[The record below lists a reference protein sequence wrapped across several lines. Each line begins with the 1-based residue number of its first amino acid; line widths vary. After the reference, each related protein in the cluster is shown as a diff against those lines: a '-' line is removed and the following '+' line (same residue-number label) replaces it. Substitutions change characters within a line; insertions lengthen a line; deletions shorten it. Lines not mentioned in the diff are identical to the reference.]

1 MKGAKPTTDQTSLK
15 TVAAALFACR
25 HAAREKGG
33 GKGRKKR
40 EGEKGRSEGVPSY
53 DSSVQGHT
61 KKEGLPAMTKASSD
75 TQARKGKSEREREK
89 ETGKRKEEEKEK
101 GRRERGAPEY
111 CIQEH
116 PAKKNKEVR
125 GGRGG
130 GGRGLRSRQ
139 VPMNLE
145 QALAAA
151 AAATHAVPK

>member
-75 TQARKGKSEREREK
+75 TQARKGKSERERERERERQGK
-89 ETGKRKEEEKEK
+89 GKRRRK
-101 GRRERGAPEY
+101 RREE
-111 CIQEH
+111 
-116 PAKKNKEVR
+116 
-125 GGRGG
+125 GRGVHLSIAF
-130 GGRGLRSRQ
+130 RNT
-139 VPMNLE
+139 P
-145 QALAAA
+145 
-151 AAATHAVPK
+151 PKKTKK